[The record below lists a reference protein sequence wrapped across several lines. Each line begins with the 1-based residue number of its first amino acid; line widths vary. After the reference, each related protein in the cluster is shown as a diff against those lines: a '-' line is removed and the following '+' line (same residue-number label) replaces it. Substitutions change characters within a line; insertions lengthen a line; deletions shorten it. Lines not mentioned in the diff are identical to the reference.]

1 MAELF
6 RKKALEKLSSPEQLD
21 QLLQITRPKGWV
33 ALLALGALLTW
44 AVIWGIWG
52 TVETT
57 VSGQGILMK
66 KGGVFSVT
74 AQGSGVIQD
83 IYFRQND
90 RVEVG
95 QNIARVAQ
103 PQLKQKIKNA
113 KRKIK
118 DLEFKYNKTAKFGTA
133 DTQLESRS
141 LVQQRQD
148 LLMDNSVQND
158 RIVWLKERLLDQ
170 ERLLKLGLITKQEK
184 FKTQETINDA
194 KEQIRQN
201 NNKLKQLKIKK
212 LQLDN
217 NIQQK
222 LLDIQDEINVAKG
235 NLMALQNQFMLASMV
250 MSPYN
255 GTIVGEGVQVGSR
268 VSRGSPI
275 VTLEIEGMDAGY
287 LEAVLFVP
295 PDQGK
300 KIKPGM
306 VAHISPSTISVD
318 KYGYIISLVNFVS
331 PFPTTSADMQRLL
344 QNKEMV
350 SLLSKEGPPYEV
362 RAVLV
367 RDPDTPSQFK
377 WTSSKGPDQKIAAGS
392 VLFASAV
399 VQRRR
404 PISLVIP
411 LMKKYLLGVGDQ
423 KRAAGL

>member
-95 QNIARVAQ
+95 QNIARVSQ

-148 LLMDNSVQND
+148 LLMDNSVQKD

-235 NLMALQNQFMLASMV
+235 NLMA
-250 MSPYN
+250 
-255 GTIVGEGVQVGSR
+255 
-268 VSRGSPI
+268 
-275 VTLEIEGMDAGY
+275 
-287 LEAVLFVP
+287 P
-295 PDQGK
+295 P
-300 KIKPGM
+300 
-306 VAHISPSTISVD
+306 V
-318 KYGYIISLVNFVS
+318 Y
-331 PFPTTSADMQRLL
+331 
-344 QNKEMV
+344 
-350 SLLSKEGPPYEV
+350 
-362 RAVLV
+362 
-367 RDPDTPSQFK
+367 
-377 WTSSKGPDQKIAAGS
+377 
-392 VLFASAV
+392 
-399 VQRRR
+399 
-404 PISLVIP
+404 
-411 LMKKYLLGVGDQ
+411 
-423 KRAAGL
+423 

>member
-95 QNIARVAQ
+95 QNIARVSQ

-118 DLEFKYNKTAKFGTA
+118 DLEFKYDKTAKFGTA

-148 LLMDNSVQND
+148 LLMDNSVQKD

-184 FKTQETINDA
+184 FKTQESINDA

-306 VAHISPSTISVD
+306 VAHISPTTISVD

-331 PFPTTSADMQRLL
+331 PFPTTSADMQRIL

-350 SLLSKEGPPYEV
+350 SLLSKV
-362 RAVLV
+362 
-367 RDPDTPSQFK
+367 D
-377 WTSSKGPDQKIAAGS
+377 SSLWKTHHQ
-392 VLFASAV
+392 
-399 VQRRR
+399 
-404 PISLVIP
+404 
-411 LMKKYLLGVGDQ
+411 
-423 KRAAGL
+423 